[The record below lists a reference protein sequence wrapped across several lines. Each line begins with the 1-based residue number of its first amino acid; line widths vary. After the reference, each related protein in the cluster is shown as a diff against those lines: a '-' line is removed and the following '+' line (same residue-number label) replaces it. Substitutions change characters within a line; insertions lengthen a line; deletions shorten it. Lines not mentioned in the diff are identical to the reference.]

1 MISAPGSRS
10 PKPPARNF
18 ERFLALHVSLMGLLK
33 PSWELYENRHRVP
46 ASVWYPPMLHASQVG
61 VGR

>member
-10 PKPPARNF
+10 PKPPARNCDQI
-18 ERFLALHVSLMGLLK
+18 LALHVNLMELLRPSL
-33 PSWELYENRHRVP
+33 ELYENRHRVP
-46 ASVWYPPMLHASQVG
+46 ASMWYPPMLHASQVG